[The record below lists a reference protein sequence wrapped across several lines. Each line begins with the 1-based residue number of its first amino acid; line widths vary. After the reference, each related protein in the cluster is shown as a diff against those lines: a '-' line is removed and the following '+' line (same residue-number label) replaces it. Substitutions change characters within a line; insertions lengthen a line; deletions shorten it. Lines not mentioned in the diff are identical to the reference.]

1 MTRKNRDREAERQE
15 IRAAAE
21 RLLAGTPLRS
31 PVGELTG
38 TELIAECGLR
48 RDVVYGDHKEL
59 VDEFRTRA
67 RAQNFTPQVVQNM
80 ADENIVLREALT
92 KTKADLAAERERV
105 HALVRAATELSLELG
120 AVPRRTRSGSAGHQA
135 SGTERNW
142 TNSRLKLG
150 TFHGAVRTYRRPPL
164 PARAPRPTAH
174 LLATTPLVLLQLEH
188 GRTARP

>member
-31 PVGELTG
+31 PVGKLTG

-59 VDEFRTRA
+59 VDEFRARA
-67 RAQNFTPQVVQNM
+67 KAQNFTPQVVQNM

-92 KTKADLAAERERV
+92 KTKADLAAERDRV
-105 HALVRAATELSLELG
+105 HALVRAATELSLELEQSREEPAAAQQVTRLPG
-120 AVPRRTRSGSAGHQA
+120 PR
-135 SGTERNW
+135 GT
-142 TNSRLKLG
+142 
-150 TFHGAVRTYRRPPL
+150 
-164 PARAPRPTAH
+164 
-174 LLATTPLVLLQLEH
+174 
-188 GRTARP
+188 GRIPG